1 MIGERIRATLPE
13 RPLDGRLVAGVCAG
27 IGRRLELDV
36 TLVRIAAVILILA
49 SGLGLVLYGALWI
62 AMPEPRDGASREG
75 RGAFAR
81 TASGVRFDVSHAA
94 RAIARDWNR
103 LERSRWPRPLGRRWI
118 ALVAIG
124 AGVLLLLAS
133 FGAFDWLNGTRA
145 IGLVAIAVG
154 VGVLVAMR
162 GGGAAG

>member
-1 MIGERIRATLPE
+1 MIGERIRAAFPE
-13 RPLDGRLVAGVCAG
+13 RPLAGRLVAGVCAG
-27 IGRRLELDV
+27 IGRRFELDV
-36 TLVRIAAVILILA
+36 TLVRIAAVVLILA

-62 AMPEPRDGASREG
+62 AMPGPRDAAPRGG

-81 TASGVRFDVSHAA
+81 TAGGVRFDVGHAA
-94 RAIARDWNR
+94 RAVARDWNR
-103 LERSRWPRPLGRRWI
+103 LERRPWPRPLGRRWI

-124 AGVLLLLAS
+124 AGALMLLAS

-162 GGGAAG
+162 GGGAAR